1 MDPLGPLVTLQRLLF
16 SSKSLTTFLLFIT
29 QYWYTVILAALA
41 VMGLMITIVKL
52 CGKKTPLLERRK
64 RRRRRSVH
72 HEGGE
77 VVGVGP
83 MLVQH
88 PTAVKSSLPF
98 MGRSYRLE
106 REARRREKEE
116 KKTRRKSGGA
126 LEARKVEE
134 GREGREGAA
143 ALAANLTQR
152 LVVTLP
158 PEPRPGPLSAP
169 LTIDS
174 RRISSEEARS
184 AVSSWLDTVSAE
196 PEPQPL
202 SLQPRVEKKEEK
214 EKKKRSKSVN
224 KPQEKDKEGATKVE
238 KHGRGRKKREE
249 DEKEEEE
256 EEQKGVTIAKLGP
269 FTMSMELKGAGGG
282 VGSGGRDKEK
292 DATKGKVRSRS
303 RSKPGEDRT
312 RRKSRKEDD
321 TVEKVVAKPAED
333 VKEPE
338 VKVKEE
344 SKKTDSR
351 RKERIVVSKLARS
364 DRPLRE
370 RSPEK
375 PRKEEKDEDEDYR
388 ATLNRRREK
397 FTRSVSQ
404 PGPQP
409 SLDFLI
415 PAVTT
420 TPGLGNRN
428 RSFTGVRPV
437 VQGLRRSNTLQ
448 EEVVAGREDSGVF
461 DNLGYDRSPDLRTGA
476 RAAEK
481 RQQTLA
487 AIKDQIQE
495 QLSRA
500 SGSGPAHSLP
510 STGGRRRK
518 DPGSR

>member
-16 SSKSLTTFLLFIT
+16 SSKSLTTFRLFIT

-64 RRRRRSVH
+64 RRRRRSIH

-77 VVGVGP
+77 VVGVSP
-83 MLVQH
+83 MHVQH

-184 AVSSWLDTVSAE
+184 AVSSWLDTVSADPE
-196 PEPQPL
+196 PEPL
-202 SLQPRVEKKEEK
+202 SLQPMVEKKGEK
-214 EKKKRSKSVN
+214 EKKKRSKSVS
-224 KPQEKDKEGATKVE
+224 KPQEKDKEGPTKVE
-238 KHGRGRKKREE
+238 KQGKGRKKRDE
-249 DEKEEEE
+249 DEKEEVE

-282 VGSGGRDKEK
+282 VGSGGREKEK

-312 RRKSRKEDD
+312 RRKSRKEDEA
-321 TVEKVVAKPAED
+321 VEKVVAKSAEE

-338 VKVKEE
+338 MKVKEE

-351 RKERIVVSKLARS
+351 RKERIVVSKMARS

-375 PRKEEKDEDEDYR
+375 PRKEEKEEEEDYR

-404 PGPQP
+404 PGPPP
-409 SLDFLI
+409 SLDFLL

-495 QLSRA
+495 QLGRA

-510 STGGRRRK
+510 STAGRRRK